1 MLHIILQLLRI
12 IFSSWWED
20 MAWKRRALQ
29 LEHLLASRRQHT
41 LLVISLHSWMHSTF
55 ENLLLTN
62 AKIQNDL
69 FEAKVYPYFLKF
81 GHKFKLTSANVTFP
95 IKKRET

>member
-1 MLHIILQLLRI
+1 
-12 IFSSWWED
+12 

-41 LLVISLHSWMHSTF
+41 LLVIALHSWMHSTF
-55 ENLLLTN
+55 ENLLITN

-69 FEAKVYPYFLKF
+69 FEAKVYPC
-81 GHKFKLTSANVTFP
+81 FP
-95 IKKRET
+95 ITEAEI